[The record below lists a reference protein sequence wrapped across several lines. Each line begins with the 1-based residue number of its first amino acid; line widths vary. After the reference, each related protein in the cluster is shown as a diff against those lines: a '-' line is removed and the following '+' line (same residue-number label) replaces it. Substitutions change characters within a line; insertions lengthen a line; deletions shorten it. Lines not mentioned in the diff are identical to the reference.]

1 MNRREE
7 AQMTSE
13 EEAEVDS
20 GEKTAEVA
28 ADSEMKKEVATM
40 ETGETM
46 RLLVVVADS
55 EDRLVLE
62 EEAEIEVA
70 LGGVKVAIR
79 EEITLITEEKVE
91 AAPTEEVEVKTIEED
106 ETTFLN

>member
-1 MNRREE
+1 
-7 AQMTSE
+7 MTSE

-91 AAPTEEVEVKTIEED
+91 AALTEEVEVKTIEED

>member
-1 MNRREE
+1 
-7 AQMTSE
+7 MTSE